1 MYSELP
7 SNRREHLES
16 KSKEMF
22 LIELGLIKISR
33 VPSIVEVQYPEVVGC
48 MVKCLRNGCCESADD
63 GDVQKIMRMMEGVRQ
78 IKIHSPNHVTFAYC
92 FFTIYLLMLAESAAF
107 LEACFI

>member
-1 MYSELP
+1 
-7 SNRREHLES
+7 
-16 KSKEMF
+16 MF

-63 GDVQKIMRMMEGVRQ
+63 GDVQKIIRMMELLNWSTTDTDSQ
-78 IKIHSPNHVTFAYC
+78 PQSCNICLLFLHDIFAY
-92 FFTIYLLMLAESAAF
+92 
-107 LEACFI
+107 AC